1 MLYDFINAF
10 SWKILLGVLVV
21 SSTLLSGGYLMS
33 SFLCVSPNSKCA
45 LNALAIDNPMEY
57 ARLVLDNEMQA
68 WVD

>member
-1 MLYDFINAF
+1 MGSEMCIRDSITTSFLRTIIILILYDFINVF

-21 SSTLLSGGYLMS
+21 SSTL
-33 SFLCVSPNSKCA
+33 F
-45 LNALAIDNPMEY
+45 AIDNPMEY

>member
-1 MLYDFINAF
+1 
-10 SWKILLGVLVV
+10 
-21 SSTLLSGGYLMS
+21 MS
-33 SFLCVSPNSKCA
+33 SFLCVSPNSKYA